1 MNKILT
7 VEIKNV
13 YGEERIYPICE
24 GAKTFAR
31 LCKTTTLTSHA
42 IHTIKEL
49 GYTFKQLEKEI

>member
-1 MNKILT
+1 MGKILT
-7 VEIKNV
+7 VEIKNI

-31 LCKTTTLTSHA
+31 LCNTKTLTAHS

-49 GYTFKQLEKEI
+49 GYVFKQLEKEI